1 MNRRE
6 MLATA
11 TLPYA
16 HRKAAIEAEALPRNL
31 GALLDFAAEGK
42 PEAPALFFFEQVE
55 EPMSYGTLRE
65 RVNRLAN
72 GLARRGVR
80 KGTHVAVML
89 PNIEEFPVTWLAL
102 ARLGAVMIPVNIAY
116 TPRELA
122 YVLDNGDAE
131 FLILHHDYLST
142 WREIGAFPHPLKEA
156 DVFLVGGDSDGRSR
170 WEDLL
175 EGQSVVYEGED
186 PDIDDLLNIQYT
198 SGTTGFPKGCMLSH
212 RYWLTLGKQN
222 AYRDGLVF
230 ERVLAST
237 PFFYMDPQWLM
248 LMAFFRKGTL
258 FVARRQSASRFMDWV
273 RAHRIQF
280 TLMPDVVLKQPPS
293 ALDRTHELIRVNVY
307 GLSSGNHGL
316 LEDRFDVSA
325 REAFGMT
332 EIGTGLFMPI
342 EEAGMIGTGSCGIP
356 APFREAYVADDEGR
370 AVADGQ
376 TGELLVRGPGILRG
390 YYKKPEATAAAFFG
404 DWFRTGD
411 LFRRDE
417 RGYYYI
423 VGRKKDMIR
432 RAGENIAAHELES
445 VLVAVPEVAEA
456 AVVPVKDDTRGEEV
470 KAYVVLRPGVDRAQ
484 ALDRLIEHC
493 MRSLAPFKVPRYFAF
508 RSAFEKTASGK
519 ISKPSLLAES
529 DDLRAGSFDRSSGT
543 WWPEAAPAES

>member
-6 MLATA
+6 TFATA
-11 TLPYA
+11 TLTYA
-16 HRKAAIEAEALPRNL
+16 ERKAAIEAEALPRNL
-31 GALLDFAAEGK
+31 GALLEFAAEGNAQ
-42 PEAPALFFFEQVE
+42 APALFFFEQVMA
-55 EPMSYGTLRE
+55 PMSYGTLRE

-72 GLARRGVR
+72 GLARRAVR
-80 KGTHVAVML
+80 KGTRVGVML

-102 ARLGAVMIPVNIAY
+102 ARLGAVMIPINIAY

-122 YVLDNGDAE
+122 YVLGDGDAE
-131 FLILHHDYLST
+131 FLILHHDYLAI
-142 WREIGAFPHPLKEA
+142 WNELGAFSQPVKEA
-156 DVFLVGGDSDGRSR
+156 DVFLVGAGDAANNR

-175 EGQSVVYEGED
+175 EGQSAVYEGEE

-212 RYWLTLGKQN
+212 RYWLTQGKQN

-273 RAHRIQF
+273 RAHRVQF

-293 ALDRTHELIRVNVY
+293 ALDRDHELIRVNVY
-307 GLSSGNHGL
+307 GLSSGNHAL
-316 LEDRFDVSA
+316 LEERFDVCA

-342 EEAGMIGTGSCGIP
+342 EESSMIGTGSCGIP

-370 AVADGQ
+370 PVADGQ
-376 TGELLVRGPGILRG
+376 TGELLVAGPASSRATTRSP
-390 YYKKPEATAAAFFG
+390 KPQPPPSSAT
-404 DWFRTGD
+404 
-411 LFRRDE
+411 
-417 RGYYYI
+417 
-423 VGRKKDMIR
+423 
-432 RAGENIAAHELES
+432 
-445 VLVAVPEVAEA
+445 
-456 AVVPVKDDTRGEEV
+456 
-470 KAYVVLRPGVDRAQ
+470 
-484 ALDRLIEHC
+484 
-493 MRSLAPFKVPRYFAF
+493 
-508 RSAFEKTASGK
+508 
-519 ISKPSLLAES
+519 
-529 DDLRAGSFDRSSGT
+529 GS
-543 WWPEAAPAES
+543 APATFSAATKAATSTSWAARRT